1 MTTKDPITF
10 SALRDAFEAAAEE
23 ILTPES
29 PRWEQFTDMLD
40 TLGSMEGCDGDAG
53 EHVHRHAKAVMAA
66 MGGIDIEA
74 TLAFFESRGGY
85 CDCEIL
91 LNVDPW

>member
-10 SALRDAFEAAAEE
+10 SAFRDAFEAAPEE

-40 TLGSMEGCDGDAG
+40 TLGSEEQKPPGGRHEGANSEELPGA
-53 EHVHRHAKAVMAA
+53 
-66 MGGIDIEA
+66 
-74 TLAFFESRGGY
+74 L
-85 CDCEIL
+85 
-91 LNVDPW
+91 